1 MSSKNE
7 DEKTDNSISRRD
19 FLRFA
24 WGSAA
29 KHAREK
35 LADTVEDLDSS
46 LGVARPRFS
55 STIYVGTVNDLNDHN
70 ENDVIDAFVSENH
83 FFLVR
88 TQFGWL
94 ALYDRCTYQSCSLTT
109 VKSANIDRQIS
120 PSFQCTIDE
129 SQYDVYGAPISGP
142 ASYPMD
148 LLDINIRG
156 DKVYVMTDSV
166 IARSD
171 IDLEN
176 DSVEVS

>member
-7 DEKTDNSISRRD
+7 DEKTNNSISRRE

-46 LGVARPRFS
+46 LSVARPRFS
-55 STIYVGTVNDLNDHN
+55 STVYVCTVNDFNDTKQN
-70 ENDVIDAFVSENH
+70 EVIDDFVAGNH

-88 TQFGWL
+88 TKYGWL
-94 ALYDRCTYQSCSLTT
+94 VLYDRCTYQSCFLKA
-109 VKSANIDRQIS
+109 VKSADTDGQNS
-120 PSFQCTIDE
+120 VSFECANDA
-129 SQYDVYGAPISGP
+129 SRYDIYGAPISGP

-156 DKVYVMTDSV
+156 DKVYVMTDAV
-166 IARSD
+166 ITRSH

-176 DSVEVS
+176 DSIDFS